1 MIECHYSSYKDGN
14 KSTRLLRNV
23 CARIRGMSEQEN
35 TMLAKNSPVLK
46 ILNEKVD
53 ILNLNPTEKKLYE
66 SRMMLKSDIV
76 SISNSQFRKG
86 REEGFLT
93 TAKRMKKANFDVS
106 VIQEITGLSK
116 EEIENIKM

>member
-1 MIECHYSSYKDGN
+1 MI
-14 KSTRLLRNV
+14 
-23 CARIRGMSEQEN
+23 
-35 TMLAKNSPVLK
+35 
-46 ILNEKVD
+46 
-53 ILNLNPTEKKLYE
+53 
-66 SRMMLKSDIV
+66 LKSDIV
-76 SISNSQFRKG
+76 SISNSQFKKG